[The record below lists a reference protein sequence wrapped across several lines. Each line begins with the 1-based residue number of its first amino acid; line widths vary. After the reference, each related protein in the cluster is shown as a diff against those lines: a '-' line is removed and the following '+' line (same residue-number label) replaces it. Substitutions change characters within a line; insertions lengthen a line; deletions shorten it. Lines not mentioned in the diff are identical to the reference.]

1 MCESNHNSSYTLLKA
16 FMELILWR
24 HAEAEDTSPDMDR
37 MLTKKGR
44 NQASRMADWLNPRL
58 PQPARVLMSPALR
71 TAQTAHALGRTCEE
85 VLALSPGASVDG
97 ILAATGWPDAD
108 GCVVVV
114 GHQPTLGQVAVRL
127 LTGQGGDIAFRKG
140 GIWWFQSRVRQ
151 GEVQVLL
158 KAVVS
163 PDWL

>member
-1 MCESNHNSSYTLLKA
+1 
-16 FMELILWR
+16 MELILWR
-24 HAEAEDTSPDMDR
+24 HAEAEDSSPDMTR
-37 MLTKKGR
+37 QLSKKGR
-44 NQASRMADWLNPRL
+44 NQAAHMAGWLNPRL
-58 PQPARVLMSPALR
+58 PQDVRVLMSPATR
-71 TAQTAHALGRTCEE
+71 TVQTAQALGRKCEL
-85 VLALSPGASVDG
+85 VTAIAPGAPVDAV
-97 ILAATGWPDAD
+97 LQAAGWPDAD
-108 GCVVVV
+108 ACAVVV

-151 GEVQVLL
+151 GEVQVVL

>member
-1 MCESNHNSSYTLLKA
+1 
-16 FMELILWR
+16 MELILWR
-24 HAEAEDTSPDMDR
+24 HAEAEDSSPDLAR

-58 PQPARVLMSPALR
+58 PQPVRILMSPALR
-71 TAQTAHALGRTCEE
+71 AVQTAQALGRSCEE
-85 VLALSPGASVDG
+85 DTALAPGASVDNV
-97 ILAATGWPDAD
+97 LTAAGWPDAD
-108 GCVVVV
+108 GCVVIV

-140 GIWWFQSRVRQ
+140 GIWWFQSRVREDE
-151 GEVQVLL
+151 GQVLL

>member
-1 MCESNHNSSYTLLKA
+1 
-16 FMELILWR
+16 MELVLWR
-24 HAEAEDTSPDMDR
+24 HAEAEDSSPDLAR
-37 MLTKKGR
+37 VLTKKGR

-58 PQPARVLMSPALR
+58 PQRVRILMSPALR
-71 TAQTAHALGRTCEE
+71 AVQTAQALGRNCVEDTALAPDATVDN
-85 VLALSPGASVDG
+85 VLT
-97 ILAATGWPDAD
+97 AAGWPDAD
-108 GCVVVV
+108 GCVVIV

-140 GIWWFQSRVRQ
+140 GIWWFQSRVRED
-151 GEVQVLL
+151 EVQVLL

>member
-1 MCESNHNSSYTLLKA
+1 
-16 FMELILWR
+16 MELILWR
-24 HAEAEDTSPDMDR
+24 HAEAEDSSPDMAR
-37 MLTKKGR
+37 VLTKKGR

-58 PQPARVLMSPALR
+58 PQPVRILMSPALR
-71 TAQTAHALGRTCEE
+71 AVQTAQALGRSCEE
-85 VLALSPGASVDG
+85 DTALAPGTSVDN
-97 ILAATGWPDAD
+97 ILAAAGWPDAD

-114 GHQPTLGQVAVRL
+114 GHQPTLGQIAVRL

-140 GIWWFQSRVRQ
+140 GIWWFQNRMRED
-151 GEVQVLL
+151 EVQVVL

>member
-1 MCESNHNSSYTLLKA
+1 
-16 FMELILWR
+16 MELILWR
-24 HAEAEDTSPDMDR
+24 HAEAEDSSPDMAR

-44 NQASRMADWLNPRL
+44 NQAARLADWLNPRL
-58 PQPARVLMSPALR
+58 PQEARIMMSPALR
-71 TAQTAHALGRTCEE
+71 TMQTAQALGRTCEE
-85 VLALSPGASVDG
+85 VAALAPGAPAEG
-97 ILAATGWPDAD
+97 ILAVTGWPDAD
-108 GCVVVV
+108 GCVVAV

-140 GIWWFQSRVRQ
+140 GIWWFQSRMRQ
-151 GEVQVLL
+151 GELQVIL

>member
-1 MCESNHNSSYTLLKA
+1 
-16 FMELILWR
+16 MELILWR
-24 HAEAEDTSPDMDR
+24 HAEAEDSSPDLAR
-37 MLTKKGR
+37 VLTKKGR

-58 PQPARVLMSPALR
+58 PQPVRILMSPAVR
-71 TAQTAHALGRTCEE
+71 TVQTAQALGRSCEE
-85 VLALSPGASVDG
+85 DAALAPGASADAV
-97 ILAATGWPDAD
+97 LTAAGWPDAD
-108 GCVVVV
+108 GCVVIV

-140 GIWWFQSRVRQ
+140 GIWWFQSRVRER
-151 GEVQVLL
+151 EVQVLL